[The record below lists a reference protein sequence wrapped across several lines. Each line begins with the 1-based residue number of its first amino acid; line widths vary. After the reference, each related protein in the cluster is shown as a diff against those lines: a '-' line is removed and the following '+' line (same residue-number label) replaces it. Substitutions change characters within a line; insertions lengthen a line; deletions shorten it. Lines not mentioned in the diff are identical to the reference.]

1 MAHPAKQPPTSHR
14 PGPNRGVPR
23 VKRLLAAAA
32 GAAIAMAGLSFAS
45 ALSAHAATSVTVHTY
60 APSGVGGGVTTS
72 PDVASTKYQVQVA
85 GVSVGAVQY
94 TQNGHNFDVARFA
107 SSSRTPT
114 ITVTLPSTTI
124 NTVNV
129 YPARYYPSSSVSVS
143 TDHHTLTFPMSASA
157 GLNEAIVMV
166 NGDSTNA
173 AGQPYLAIVNDPLED
188 PSQAPNTADAPDG
201 SGVNTQTGVLNFQEF
216 AAKYLAAHPN
226 STAQTAPAAATSS
239 VAGQTIDGTA
249 IPAGQKTSAGSLVS
263 PSSVN
268 VRYPNERTMAAND
281 DTFALQ
287 AAIKTIEN
295 NPTQLNTLYFPN
307 GTYLWSG
314 LLING
319 MDGSKLTGGKL
330 KIYTAEGALLDNRVQ
345 AYMEAFE
352 PEIAIVNSSNIEI
365 DGRGMFDGNGVANY
379 NAHSSGDLHDA
390 QDSQHQG
397 GVMVMHS
404 SNITFNDTYER
415 NSKQWNWET
424 HTADNITYN
433 NIKAL
438 TPYAQ
443 PWIDGTDFA
452 SGQNITADH
461 VFTLGNDD
469 AFASGHYNNSN
480 GFTPMASGV
489 WNNFQLGT
497 SSPNVQ
503 GYVNAVGAYDA
514 VAGQLGFDNNHWDT
528 ENSKSI
534 AISNTLNWSV
544 NAGNAIRLGWQTN
557 GYQLTDYTFTN
568 FNSVSAKVG
577 GLNVMNSP
585 NTYARYQ
592 SIVIKNSSI
601 DTSRFP
607 TGTSLWV
614 GGGDGSTQTVTA
626 SQQADNGFAPN
637 PDGSGNTYTYTKSPI
652 PTLDL
657 DNVWFS
663 EPTTRNSITGV
674 TNATLNNVHVAN
686 QLVEYTSQLP
696 LTTVTGVGTLN
707 TTYTDANGQT
717 ENVKSGA
724 ATTGDTWVGA
734 WAGDQ
739 TTNNSSD
746 LTLITRNTGDGLL
759 GEQYTTGSGDGKLT
773 HLQFPLSGLTHAP
786 SKAILQLTYVGH
798 RYSTVPSTDTDQL
811 LVQPVSDTV
820 CTNGGTSCPISTMTW
835 ADRPSFTATNS
846 SVARSA
852 TFALGSTVIPE
863 GGGNHQNNPI
873 DGRVI
878 TVDVTAFVQNAY
890 AAGQS
895 TILFAVCNAGGANH
909 ELRFVSSE
917 GAASL
922 GGLTNANADM
932 MPALTLTP

>member
-1 MAHPAKQPPTSHR
+1 MAHRAKQHPTSHR
-14 PGPNRGVPR
+14 PTRII
-23 VKRLLAAAA
+23 AAAV
-32 GAAIAMAGLSFAS
+32 GAAVVAAGLS
-45 ALSAHAATSVTVHTY
+45 LGAAVTARAAASVTVHTY
-60 APSGVGGGVTTS
+60 APTGVGGGVTTS

-85 GVSVGAVQY
+85 GASVGAVQY

-114 ITVTLPSTTI
+114 ITVTLPGTTI

-129 YPARYYPSSSVSVS
+129 YPARYYPASSISVSS
-143 TDHHTLTFPMSASA
+143 DKHTLTFTMSAAA

-173 AGQPYLAIVNDPLED
+173 AGQPYLAVINDPLED
-188 PSQAPNTADAPDG
+188 PSQRPDTTDAPDG
-201 SGVNTQTGVLNFQEF
+201 SGVNTQTGVINFQEF

-226 STAQTAPAAATSS
+226 SAAQTAPAATTSS

-249 IPAGQKTSAGSLVS
+249 IPAGQKTSAGSLVN

-287 AAIKTIEN
+287 AAIQTIEK

-319 MDGSKLTGGKL
+319 VDGSKLTGGKL
-330 KIYTAEGALLDNRVQ
+330 KVYTDEGALLDNRVQ

-352 PEIAIVNSSNIEI
+352 PEIAIVDSSNIEV

-390 QDSQHQG
+390 YDSQHQG
-397 GVMVMHS
+397 GVMVMQS

-424 HTADNITYN
+424 HTANNITYN

-469 AFASGHYNNSN
+469 AFASGHYNPSN

-489 WNNFQLGT
+489 WGNFQLGT
-497 SSPNVQ
+497 SSANVQ

-514 VAGQLGFDNNHWDT
+514 VAAELGFDNNHWDT

-544 NAGNAIRLGWQTN
+544 NAGNAVRLGWQTN
-557 GYQLTDYTFTN
+557 GYQLNDYTFTN

-577 GLNVMNSP
+577 GLYTMNSP
-585 NTYARYQ
+585 NTYPRIQ
-592 SIVIKNSSI
+592 SVVMKNSSI
-601 DTSRFP
+601 DNSRF
-607 TGTSLWV
+607 TGPSV
-614 GGGDGSTQTVTA
+614 SINGGDGSTQTVTA
-626 SQQADNGFAPN
+626 DQQANWGFAPN
-637 PDGSGNTYTYTKSPI
+637 PDGSGNTYTYAKAPI
-652 PTLDL
+652 PTVDL
-657 DNVWFS
+657 DNVWF
-663 EPTTRNSITGV
+663 TTQNTTNNTMSGV
-674 TNATLNNVHVAN
+674 TTATLNNLHVAG
-686 QLVEYTSQLP
+686 QLVEYTSQFP
-696 LTTVTGVGTLN
+696 LTTTGVSNLT

-717 ENVKSGA
+717 QNVKTG
-724 ATTGDTWVGA
+724 ATTNGDTWVGA
-734 WAGDQ
+734 WTGDQ
-739 TTNNSSD
+739 STNNSSD
-746 LTLITRNTGDGLL
+746 LTLITRNTGDGLM

-773 HLQFPLSGLTHAP
+773 YIQFPLSGLTRAP
-786 SKAILQLTYVGH
+786 SQATLHLTYVGH

-811 LVQPVSDTV
+811 LVQPVSDST
-820 CTNGGTSCPISTMTW
+820 CTGGGTSCPISTMTW
-835 ADRPSFTATNS
+835 QNRPSFTATNT

-852 TFALGSTVIPE
+852 TFTLGSTIIPE
-863 GGGNHQNNPI
+863 GGGTHQGNAI
-873 DGRVI
+873 DGRQI

-890 AAGQS
+890 AAGES
-895 TILFAVCNAGGANH
+895 TLLLAVGDTGTNH

-917 GAASL
+917 GATSP

-932 MPALTLTP
+932 MPALTLVP